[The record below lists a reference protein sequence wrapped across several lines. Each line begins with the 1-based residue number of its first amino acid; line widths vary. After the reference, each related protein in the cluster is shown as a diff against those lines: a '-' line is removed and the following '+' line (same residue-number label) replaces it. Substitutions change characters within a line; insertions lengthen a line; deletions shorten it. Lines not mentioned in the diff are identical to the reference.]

1 MMNKYLNRE
10 LSWLKFNG
18 RVLDRAEDT
27 SIPILERLKFDSI
40 FSSNLDEFFMVR
52 VASIKEQM
60 IAGYSVED
68 NSGYLPEEVFEAIN
82 KDVSALLKKQH
93 RITLKCLDELSEKGI
108 KIYRKKDF
116 NNDIRD
122 EVKEY
127 FDSVIFPVL
136 TPMAVDFGRPFPFVA
151 NKSLNI
157 ASKLE
162 IDGKFKLAIVEVPNV
177 LERFVKINS
186 AKGISYALLDDIII
200 MFMDQL
206 YAGQKV
212 LSSSVFRVTR
222 NADLNLIEDDAD
234 DLLMVIEEA
243 VKNRR
248 WGDAIRLEIESDADE
263 WIATELEKNLE
274 IGKNQIYR
282 IKGILDLTCW
292 FSYKPPKRMG
302 GLKSAPYIPNVL
314 PFMKKKNIFKTIRE
328 GDIFLHHPY
337 DSFAFVVD
345 FIKSASTDPAVLAIK
360 QTLYRVSGQSEI
372 IKALSDAADKG
383 KQVTVLVELMARFD
397 EENNINWAKK
407 LEKKGVHVIYGIY
420 GLKTHS
426 KITLVV
432 RKEMKKIK
440 RYVHLGT
447 GNYNDIT
454 AKLYT
459 DMSYLTCREDIGT
472 DATIFFN
479 MVSGFSSQI
488 ATQHLS
494 VSPYTLRKDFY
505 KLIDREIKNSKD
517 GNKALI
523 IAKMNSLVDK
533 GIVDKLYEA
542 SNAGVE
548 INLIVRGICTLIP
561 GVPGMSENI
570 RVKSIIGEFLEHS
583 RIYYFYNNHHPETY
597 LSSADWM
604 TRNLNR
610 RIELLFPIVDS
621 RIAKRIRLILELYL
635 ADNQRSWQLGIDGQY
650 NKVKVNKKNKICA
663 HETLKRLEYETNE
676 EFIKRLKGSM

>member
-1 MMNKYLNRE
+1 MNKYLNRE
-10 LSWLKFNG
+10 ISWLKFNE
-18 RVLDRAEDT
+18 RVLERAKDA
-27 SIPILERLKFDSI
+27 SMPILERLKFDAI

-60 IAGYSVED
+60 IAGYSVAD
-68 NSGYLPEEVFEAIN
+68 ASGYLPEEAFEGIN
-82 KDVSALLKKQH
+82 ETVLGLLKTQQKL
-93 RITLKCLDELSEKGI
+93 TSECFDELAKQGI
-108 KIYRKKDF
+108 KILRRKDF
-116 NNDIRD
+116 SGKIKD
-122 EVKEY
+122 ELKEY
-127 FDSVIFPVL
+127 FDSVVFPVL
-136 TPMAVDFGRPFPFVA
+136 TPMAVDFGRPFPFVP

-157 ASKLE
+157 VSKLE
-162 IDGKFKLAIVEVPNV
+162 IDGQYKLAIVEVPDV
-177 LERFVKINS
+177 LDRFVRIESSKD
-186 AKGISYALLDDIII
+186 ISYALLEDVIIR
-200 MFMDQL
+200 FMDQL
-206 YAGQKV
+206 YVGQKV

-222 NADLNLIEDDAD
+222 NADLNLIEDKAD

-243 VKNRR
+243 VKKRR
-248 WGDAIRLEIESDADE
+248 WGDAIRLEIESGIDE
-263 WIATELEKNLE
+263 WSAAELEKILE
-274 IGKNQIYR
+274 IEKNQVYL
-282 IKGILDLTCW
+282 IKGMIDLTCW
-292 FSYKPPKRMG
+292 FSFKPPKKMYN
-302 GLKSAPYIPNVL
+302 LKSEPFIPKVL
-314 PFMKKKNIFKTIRE
+314 PFMKKKNIFKTIRD

-337 DSFAFVVD
+337 DSFDFVVN
-345 FIKSASTDPAVLAIK
+345 FIKNASIDPSVLAIK
-360 QTLYRVSGQSEI
+360 QTLYRVSGNSEI

-447 GNYNDIT
+447 GNYNDVT

-488 ATQHLS
+488 ETQHFS

-505 KLIDREIKNSKD
+505 GLIDREIRNAKD
-517 GNKALI
+517 GNKGLI
-523 IAKMNSLVDK
+523 TAKMNSLVDI
-533 GIVDKLYEA
+533 GIIDKLYEA

-548 INLIVRGICTLIP
+548 IRLIVRGICTLIP
-561 GVPGMSENI
+561 GVQGMSENI
-570 RVKSIIGEFLEHS
+570 TVKSIIGEFLEHS
-583 RIYYFYNNHHPETY
+583 RIYCFYNNRHPETY

-610 RIELLFPIVDS
+610 RIELLFPIADS
-621 RIAKRIRLILELYL
+621 RIAKRIRLVFDLYL
-635 ADNQRSWQLGIDGQY
+635 ADNQRSWQMGSDGEY
-650 NKVKVNKKNKICA
+650 SKVKSGKKNRVCA
-663 HETLKRLEYETNE
+663 HEILKNLEYEDNE
-676 EFIKRLKGSM
+676 EFIKRLKGRM

>member
-1 MMNKYLNRE
+1 MNKYLNRE
-10 LSWLKFNG
+10 LSWLKFNE
-18 RVLDRAEDT
+18 RVLERAEDA
-27 SIPILERLKFDSI
+27 SMPILERLKFDAI

-60 IAGYSVED
+60 IAGYSAPD
-68 NSGYLPEEVFEAIN
+68 ASGYLPEEVFESIN
-82 KDVSALLKKQH
+82 KNVSVLLKTQQKITSACFDKLEKQ
-93 RITLKCLDELSEKGI
+93 GI
-108 KIYRKKDF
+108 KILRRKDF
-116 NNDIRD
+116 SGKITD
-122 EVKEY
+122 ELKEY
-127 FDSVIFPVL
+127 FDSAVFPVL
-136 TPMAVDFGRPFPFVA
+136 TPMAVDFGRPFPFVP

-157 ASKLE
+157 VSKLE
-162 IDGKFKLAIVEVPNV
+162 IDGQFKLAIVEVPDV
-177 LERFVKINS
+177 LDRFVRIESSKEH
-186 AKGISYALLDDIII
+186 SYALLEDIII
-200 MFMDQL
+200 KFMDQL
-206 YAGQKV
+206 YVGQKV

-222 NADLNLIEDDAD
+222 NADLNLIEDKAD

-248 WGDAIRLEIESDADE
+248 WGDAIRLEIESDIDE
-263 WIATELEKNLE
+263 WIGTELEKILE
-274 IGKNQIYR
+274 IEKNQVYF
-282 IKGILDLTCW
+282 IKGMIDLTCW
-292 FSYKPPKRMG
+292 FSFKPPKKMNN
-302 GLKSAPYIPNVL
+302 LNSEQFIPKVL
-314 PFMKKKNIFKTIRE
+314 PFMKKKNIFKTIRD

-337 DSFAFVVD
+337 DSFDFVVN
-345 FIKSASTDPAVLAIK
+345 FIKNASMDPSVLAIK
-360 QTLYRVSGQSEI
+360 QTLYRVSGKSEI
-372 IKALSDAADKG
+372 IKALSDAADQG

-397 EENNINWAKK
+397 EENNINWAKE
-407 LEKKGVHVIYGIY
+407 LEKKGVHVLYGIY

-426 KITLVV
+426 KITLIV

-447 GNYNDIT
+447 GNYNDVT

-479 MVSGFSSQI
+479 MVSGFTSQI
-488 ATQHLS
+488 ETQHFS
-494 VSPYTLRKDFY
+494 VSPYTLREDFY
-505 KLIDREIKNSKD
+505 GLIDREIRNAKD
-517 GNKALI
+517 GNKGLI
-523 IAKMNSLVDK
+523 IAKMNSIVDI
-533 GIVDKLYEA
+533 GIIDKLYEA

-548 INLIVRGICTLIP
+548 IRLIVRGICTIVP

-570 RVKSIIGEFLEHS
+570 KVKSIIGEFLEHS
-583 RIYYFYNNHHPETY
+583 RIYYFHNNRHPEIY

-635 ADNQRSWQLGIDGQY
+635 ADNQRSWQMESDGEY
-650 NKVKVNKKNKICA
+650 SKVKSGKKNRVCA
-663 HETLKRLEYETNE
+663 HEILKNIEYEDNE

>member
-1 MMNKYLNRE
+1 
-10 LSWLKFNG
+10 
-18 RVLDRAEDT
+18 
-27 SIPILERLKFDSI
+27 
-40 FSSNLDEFFMVR
+40 
-52 VASIKEQM
+52 
-60 IAGYSVED
+60 
-68 NSGYLPEEVFEAIN
+68 
-82 KDVSALLKKQH
+82 
-93 RITLKCLDELSEKGI
+93 
-108 KIYRKKDF
+108 
-116 NNDIRD
+116 
-122 EVKEY
+122 
-127 FDSVIFPVL
+127 
-136 TPMAVDFGRPFPFVA
+136 
-151 NKSLNI
+151 
-157 ASKLE
+157 
-162 IDGKFKLAIVEVPNV
+162 
-177 LERFVKINS
+177 
-186 AKGISYALLDDIII
+186 
-200 MFMDQL
+200 
-206 YAGQKV
+206 
-212 LSSSVFRVTR
+212 
-222 NADLNLIEDDAD
+222 
-234 DLLMVIEEA
+234 
-243 VKNRR
+243 
-248 WGDAIRLEIESDADE
+248 
-263 WIATELEKNLE
+263 
-274 IGKNQIYR
+274 
-282 IKGILDLTCW
+282 
-292 FSYKPPKRMG
+292 
-302 GLKSAPYIPNVL
+302 
-314 PFMKKKNIFKTIRE
+314 
-328 GDIFLHHPY
+328 
-337 DSFAFVVD
+337 
-345 FIKSASTDPAVLAIK
+345 
-360 QTLYRVSGQSEI
+360 
-372 IKALSDAADKG
+372 
-383 KQVTVLVELMARFD
+383 VTVLVELMARFD